1 MQLQRS
7 ITESLE
13 KSRTAILRRSKISPW
28 RAENADYQGH
38 GGAVNRWSYTLLFL
52 PSHAPAVRLSHSDVE
67 CCRPTYDGSG
77 IFSAIEGFYS
87 PRALYRNVGQ
97 KQTYKK

>member
-1 MQLQRS
+1 MDYGRKMQLQRS

-38 GGAVNRWSYTLLFL
+38 GGAVNLAVS
-52 PSHAPAVRLSHSDVE
+52 PSRIERLRLYNSFRPNSHRPVTIVR
-67 CCRPTYDGSG
+67 
-77 IFSAIEGFYS
+77 
-87 PRALYRNVGQ
+87 
-97 KQTYKK
+97 